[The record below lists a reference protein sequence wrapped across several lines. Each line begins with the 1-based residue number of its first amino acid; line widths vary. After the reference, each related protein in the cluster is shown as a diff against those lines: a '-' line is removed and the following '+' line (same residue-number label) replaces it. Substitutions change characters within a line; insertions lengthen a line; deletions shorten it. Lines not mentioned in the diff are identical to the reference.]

1 MLIMGDKLTFQKN
14 DIIKLLADSRKQNNL
29 TLRGLSEM
37 KSYSYQSLSKYEIGI
52 AINSNEYF

>member
-1 MLIMGDKLTFQKN
+1 MLIMGDKLTFKKN

-37 KSYSYQSLSKYEIGI
+37 KSYSYQSFSKYEIGI